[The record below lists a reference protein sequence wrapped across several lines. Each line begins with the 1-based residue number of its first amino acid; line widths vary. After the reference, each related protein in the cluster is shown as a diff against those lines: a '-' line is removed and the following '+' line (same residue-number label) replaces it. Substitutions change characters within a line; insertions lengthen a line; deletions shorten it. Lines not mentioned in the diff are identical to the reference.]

1 MDHCHTSDLISL
13 EQALEKMLSQIAPL
27 QQSESIALT
36 SAAGR
41 ITATPVVS
49 LSMSPLR
56 QLGDGRLRGTSK

>member
-49 LSMSPLR
+49 PIDVPPSPTR
-56 QLGDGRLRGTSK
+56 RWTATRYV